1 MIWEPIVDIDTAWE
15 EITKLRRI
23 VVDGNGQK
31 PLTTRMTEVEGKMEE
46 ITALR
51 TDVKKL
57 MGIVLGAL
65 LAMLGTVGA
74 DFFIRILH
82 STK

>member
-1 MIWEPIVDIDTAWE
+1 VDIDTAWE